1 VFPFR
6 RVRSYARAR
15 RHQTPRVELACHP
28 ARLVSMAGPYVFGTW
43 LGEWGRWA
51 GGCPNGQTRADLMH
65 VRPPRRRLRRH
76 ACAHMVTWQ
85 GPMQGT
91 GSDRCCV
98 TATYTR
104 EGYVSGKEQ
113 EVIDAV
119 SQLRTRG
126 KGTYLLLL
134 ESRDR
139 ARDAYNAVVRW
150 GAGCPG
156 RLCGA
161 AVTLCAQRMH
171 VKLLFTVVDGVRRS
185 SQ

>member
-1 VFPFR
+1 
-6 RVRSYARAR
+6 
-15 RHQTPRVELACHP
+15 
-28 ARLVSMAGPYVFGTW
+28 
-43 LGEWGRWA
+43 
-51 GGCPNGQTRADLMH
+51 
-65 VRPPRRRLRRH
+65 
-76 ACAHMVTWQ
+76 
-85 GPMQGT
+85 MQGT

-171 VKLLFTVVDGVRRS
+171 VKLLFTVDAGPSLGTCNTRDGAGPPIPIGLQKICSTLHIIAKHS
-185 SQ
+185 SSFGPISKPITHGSRAQ